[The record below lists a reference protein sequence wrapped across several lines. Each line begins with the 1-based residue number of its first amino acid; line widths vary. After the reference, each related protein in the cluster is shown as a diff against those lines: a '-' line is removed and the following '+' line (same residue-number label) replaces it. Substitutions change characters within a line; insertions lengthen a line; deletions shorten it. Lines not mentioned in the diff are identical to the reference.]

1 MKEMSLSWMKKV
13 GIGVPTFMTLL
24 VGVSLA
30 SCSKDRLA
38 VPDVVNPEKEANI
51 SNEERGPGIEII
63 FEGDLRAGGSI
74 MGFDGDGKPVEI
86 SLQKFYPWKYIKDN
100 DRKIKYDLK
109 ADQKI
114 YLKALGHRFFDKENP
129 DVDLVNTST
138 SIEKVQLKDGKVV
151 AFGGIINVPAE
162 FSEDKSYSLRVRL
175 DGGVFEEK
183 AETFTDPLKI
193 FSDILPY
200 SVYNDQDLNNWIKE
214 VIAELKTWDSVDW
227 GNVNGGT
234 GGTIKTLEGLKE
246 ELDKANKAFVYAHT
260 SSYGASFE
268 DEIEKSFFYAAIGY
282 QYDNADESEIYKSKF
297 HRFRKKIEAKKLMY
311 MRQYED
317 LMNDGGEDADEYLM
331 DLDKRFYSKMG
342 FATIMAIYDVYVKD
356 GVNKADNLSSLYQAR
371 AKAVFDFR
379 VQTLEEYVKVCNKIQ
394 DFKFEGYKKDSFWK
408 GDSKAYAPFRSK
420 DPFYHAIPTDYVD
433 RSAKTEWMKINKI
446 INEDKE
452 SFIRY
457 CNALKAIVPEDYVDM
472 YVIRDCERILFV
484 DNMHQYIKRRISDG
498 YSWKTKEVDW

>member
-1 MKEMSLSWMKKV
+1 MKKV

-38 VPDVVNPEKEANI
+38 VPDVVDPEKEANI

-74 MGFDGDGKPVEI
+74 MGFYGDGKPVEI
-86 SLQKFYPWKYIKDN
+86 SLKKFYNWDFITN
-100 DRKIKYDLK
+100 RERKIEYNLK

-129 DVDLVNTST
+129 NVDLVNTSA

-151 AFGGIINVPAE
+151 AFSGVINVPAE

-193 FSDILPY
+193 FPDILPY

-227 GNVNGGT
+227 GGINKDT
-234 GGTIKTLEGLKE
+234 GGTIKTLESLKE
-246 ELDKANKAFVYAHT
+246 ELGKANKAFVYGHT
-260 SSYGASFE
+260 YLYDASFE
-268 DEIEKSFFYAAIGY
+268 DEIEKNFFYLTIGHNYDANDMY
-282 QYDNADESEIYKSKF
+282 QSKY
-297 HRFRKKIEAKKLMY
+297 HRFREKINAKKLMY

-317 LMNDGGEDADEYLM
+317 LVDEDGEDEDEYLM
-331 DLDKRFYSKMG
+331 DLDKHFYSKMG

-356 GVNKADNLSSLYQAR
+356 GVNKADNLLCLYLAR

-379 VQTLEEYVKVCNKIQ
+379 VQTLNEYVKVCNKIQ
-394 DFKFEGYKKDSFWK
+394 DFYFAGYKKDSFGK

-420 DPFYHAIPTDYVD
+420 DPFCHAIPTDYVD
-433 RSAKTEWMKINKI
+433 RSARTEWMKINKI

-457 CNALKAIVPEDYVDM
+457 RNALKAIVPEDNLPYV
-472 YVIRDCERILFV
+472 VV
-484 DNMHQYIKRRISDG
+484 DSEDIM
-498 YSWKTKEVDW
+498 

>member
-74 MGFDGDGKPVEI
+74 MGFYGDGKPVEI
-86 SLQKFYPWKYIKDN
+86 SLQKFYPWKYIDN
-100 DRKIKYDLK
+100 NERKIEYNLK

-138 SIEKVQLKDGKVV
+138 SIEKVQLKDGKVLAYKGV
-151 AFGGIINVPAE
+151 INVPDE

-193 FSDILPY
+193 FPDKLPY
-200 SVYNDQDLNNWIKE
+200 SIYNDQDLNNWIKE
-214 VIAELKTWDSVDW
+214 VIAELKTWQSVDW
-227 GNVNGGT
+227 LGINEDT

-260 SSYGASFE
+260 SSYDASFE

-331 DLDKRFYSKMG
+331 DLDKHFYSKMG

-379 VQTLEEYVKVCNKIQ
+379 VQTLNEYVKVCNKIQ
-394 DFKFEGYKKDSFWK
+394 DFRFAGFKKDIWWNNN
-408 GDSKAYAPFRSK
+408 SKAYAPFRSK
-420 DPFYHAIPTDYVD
+420 DPLHYAFPAEYVD
-433 RSAKTEWMKINKI
+433 RSARTEWTKINKI

-484 DNMHQYIKRRISDG
+484 DNTHQYIKRRISDG

>member
-86 SLQKFYPWKYIKDN
+86 SLQKFYPWKYITKN
-100 DRKIKYDLK
+100 DREIKYNLK

-151 AFGGIINVPAE
+151 AFSGIINVPDE

-193 FSDILPY
+193 FPDKLPY

-214 VIAELKTWDSVDW
+214 VIAELKTWQSVDW
-227 GNVNGGT
+227 LGTNEGT

-260 SSYGASFE
+260 SSYDASFD
-268 DEIEKSFFYAAIGY
+268 DEIEKNFFYLTIGHNYDTDDMY
-282 QYDNADESEIYKSKF
+282 QSNY
-297 HRFRKKIEAKKLMY
+297 HRFRKKIKAKKLMY
-311 MRQYED
+311 MHQYED

-331 DLDKRFYSKMG
+331 DLDKHFYSQMG
-342 FATIMAIYDVYVKD
+342 YATTMAIYDVYVKD
-356 GVNKADNLSSLYQAR
+356 GVNKANNLLCLYLAR

-379 VQTLEEYVKVCNKIQ
+379 VQTLNEYVKVCNKIQ
-394 DFKFEGYKKDSFWK
+394 DFRFAGFKKDIWWNNN
-408 GDSKAYAPFRSK
+408 SKAYTPFRSK
-420 DPFYHAIPTDYVD
+420 DPLHYAFPAEYVD
-433 RSAKTEWMKINKI
+433 RSARTEWMKINKI

-457 CNALKAIVPEDYVDM
+457 RNALKAIVPEDNLPYV
-472 YVIRDCERILFV
+472 VV
-484 DNMHQYIKRRISDG
+484 DSEDIMLNIDYKHIKRRISDG